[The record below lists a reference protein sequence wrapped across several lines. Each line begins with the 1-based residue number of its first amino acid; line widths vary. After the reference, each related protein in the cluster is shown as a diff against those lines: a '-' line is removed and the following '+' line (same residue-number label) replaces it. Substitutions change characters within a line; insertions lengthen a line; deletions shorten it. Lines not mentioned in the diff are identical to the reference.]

1 MQLSKAALPVTG
13 GTEARESRE
22 AKDADGDQTQHTH
35 DITLSTMM
43 FFAHNM
49 LAFGV
54 PVASIAVMLR
64 KVRV

>member
-1 MQLSKAALPVTG
+1 MQLSKAARPVTG

-22 AKDADGDQTQHTH
+22 AKEHTH
-35 DITLSTMM
+35 DITLSTIM

-54 PVASIAVMLR
+54 PVASIAAVLR